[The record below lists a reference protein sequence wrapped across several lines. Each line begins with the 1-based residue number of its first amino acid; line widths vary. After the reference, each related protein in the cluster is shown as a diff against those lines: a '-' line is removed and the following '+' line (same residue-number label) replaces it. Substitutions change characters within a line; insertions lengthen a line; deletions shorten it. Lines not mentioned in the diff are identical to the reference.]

1 MGKNSDA
8 IGIIL
13 LLLLV
18 SGALGDNSGGT
29 RRPLFEGFEPVGMI
43 NTFHRMV
50 ETMEKIDSMGQM
62 ALSPPK
68 LPDPSRLINSDS
80 VPDLSGIMDMIGPIL
95 GNLNK

>member
-29 RRPLFEGFEPVGMI
+29 RRPLFEGF
-43 NTFHRMV
+43 
-50 ETMEKIDSMGQM
+50 
-62 ALSPPK
+62 
-68 LPDPSRLINSDS
+68 
-80 VPDLSGIMDMIGPIL
+80 
-95 GNLNK
+95 